1 MEEMLLLPTIL
12 LQPASP
18 FICVCVCVCVCKKP
32 GLPLLL
38 CVCVC
43 VCVCVCKEPGS
54 FFLAA
59 LGLPYGAR
67 VLCCNMQSLSS
78 CGT

>member
-1 MEEMLLLPTIL
+1 M
-12 LQPASP
+12 
-18 FICVCVCVCVCKKP
+18 
-32 GLPLLL
+32 

-54 FFLAA
+54 FFLAVW
-59 LGLPYGAR
+59 GLPYGAR
-67 VLCCNMQSLSS
+67 VLCCNMQSFSS